1 MMPNFCTTIIAQ
13 KDHLIGDVV
22 EAYTAGAVELY
33 TIFDTIRVP
42 GVKVF
47 TLPVRIIRDILSRV
61 THRPNLSEQLHM
73 AQRRVKMYIWVLCC
87 FPMVRDRPEF
97 DESLWTFSRS
107 SKTPS
112 IHKPMFLRMGLLYD
126 PEYSDE
132 MYLLLLASTCTH
144 ISMDTIPFIRSAVQA
159 LSHLPD
165 EIIHMVLAWTWG
177 LQIDSCTLQRIKS
190 SQL

>member
-1 MMPNFCTTIIAQ
+1 MPNYCTTVSAR
-13 KDHLIGDVV
+13 KAHLIDDVTA
-22 EAYTAGAVELY
+22 AYTTGTVELY

-42 GVKVF
+42 GIKVF
-47 TLPVRIIRDILSRV
+47 TLPVKIIRDILSRV
-61 THRPNLSEQLHM
+61 AHRPNLSEQLHM
-73 AQRRVKMYIWVLCC
+73 AQHRVQMYIWVLCC
-87 FPMVRDRPEF
+87 FPVVRDRPEF

-107 SKTPS
+107 SKLPRV
-112 IHKPMFLRMGLLYD
+112 HKPMFLRMGLLYD

-159 LSHLPD
+159 LTHLPD

-177 LQIDSCTLQRIKS
+177 LQIDSRTLNLIKMS
-190 SQL
+190 GL

>member
-1 MMPNFCTTIIAQ
+1 MPNYCTTITAR
-13 KDHLIGDVV
+13 KDHLIDDVST
-22 EAYTAGAVELY
+22 AYTSGTVELY

-47 TLPVRIIRDILSRV
+47 TLPVKIIRDILSRV
-61 THRPNLSEQLHM
+61 AHRPNLNEQLHM

-87 FPMVRDRPEF
+87 FPVVRDRPNF

-144 ISMDTIPFIRSAVQA
+144 ISTDTFPFVRSAVQA

-165 EIIHMVLAWTWG
+165 DIIHMVLAWTWG
-177 LQIDSCTLQRIKS
+177 LQMDSRTLHSI
-190 SQL
+190 